1 MASRESF
8 THELVT
14 LGHLLELRLDR
25 VLRPE
30 GLTARQ
36 FCVLRAISE
45 ASNVSRA
52 SLAREL
58 HISPQAVGELT
69 RRLAAAGLAE
79 RPEADPGRATAVRL
93 TPNGTDCLKRSR
105 AIVSETERDTVA
117 LLDPSTV
124 EGLLAGVRGLLES
137 LPPGPL
143 DPARHPSA

>member
-36 FCVLRAISE
+36 FCVLRAIAES
-45 ASNVSRA
+45 ANVSRA

-69 RRLAAAGLAE
+69 RRLAAAGLVE
-79 RPEADPGRATAVRL
+79 RPEADPGRATEVRL
-93 TPNGTDCLKRSR
+93 TPNGTECLKRSR
-105 AIVSETERDTVA
+105 AIVADTERDTVA
-117 LLDPSTV
+117 MLDPGTV
-124 EGLLAGVRGLLES
+124 DGLLSGVRGLLES
-137 LPPGPL
+137 LPFATHS
-143 DPARHPSA
+143 PA

>member
-45 ASNVSRA
+45 TSNISRA

-69 RRLAAAGLAE
+69 RRLAAAGLVE

-105 AIVSETERDTVA
+105 AIVADTERGTVA
-117 LLDPSTV
+117 LLDPDTV

-137 LPPGPL
+137 LPL
-143 DPARHPSA
+143 ATQEAV

>member
-36 FCVLRAISE
+36 FCVLRAIAE

-69 RRLAAAGLAE
+69 RRLAAAGLVE

-105 AIVSETERDTVA
+105 AIVADTERETVA
-117 LLDPSTV
+117 MLDPGTV
-124 EGLLAGVRGLLES
+124 EGLLTGVRGLLES
-137 LPPGPL
+137 LPF
-143 DPARHPSA
+143 ATHESA

>member
-36 FCVLRAISE
+36 FCVLRAIAE

-69 RRLAAAGLAE
+69 RRLATAGFVE
-79 RPEADPGRATAVRL
+79 RPEAVPGRATAVRL
-93 TPNGTDCLKRSR
+93 TPRGTDCLTRSR
-105 AIVSETERDTVA
+105 AIVADTEHDTVA
-117 LLDPSTV
+117 LLEPTIA
-124 EGLLAGVRGLLES
+124 EGLLTGVRDLLES
-137 LPPGPL
+137 LP
-143 DPARHPSA
+143 

>member
-45 ASNVSRA
+45 TPNVSRA

-69 RRLAAAGLAE
+69 RRLAAAGLVE

-105 AIVSETERDTVA
+105 AIVADAERDTVA
-117 LLDPSTV
+117 LLDPTTV

-137 LPPGPL
+137 LP
-143 DPARHPSA
+143 DPA

>member
-1 MASRESF
+1 MASHESF

-25 VLRPE
+25 ALRPE

-36 FCVLRAISE
+36 FCVLRAIAE
-45 ASNVSRA
+45 TSNVSRA

-69 RRLAAAGLAE
+69 RRLAAAGLVE
-79 RPEADPGRATAVRL
+79 RPEADPGRATAVHL

-105 AIVSETERDTVA
+105 AIVAETEQDTVA
-117 LLDPSTV
+117 MLDPTTV
-124 EGLLAGVRGLLES
+124 DGLLTGIRGLLES
-137 LPPGPL
+137 LPSGPL
-143 DPARHPSA
+143 DPT

>member
-36 FCVLRAISE
+36 FCVLRAISD
-45 ASNVSRA
+45 APNVSRA

-69 RRLAAAGLAE
+69 RRLAAAGLVE

-93 TPNGTDCLKRSR
+93 TPAGTDCLKRSR
-105 AIVSETERDTVA
+105 AIVAETEHETVAMIDPDTV
-117 LLDPSTV
+117 D
-124 EGLLAGVRGLLES
+124 GLLAGVRELLEA
-137 LPPGPL
+137 LPYASH
-143 DPARHPSA
+143 DQA

>member
-25 VLRPE
+25 VLRSE

-36 FCVLRAISE
+36 FCVLRAIAE
-45 ASNVSRA
+45 TSNVSRA

-69 RRLAAAGLAE
+69 RRLAAAGLVE

-93 TPNGTDCLKRSR
+93 TLNGIDCLKRSR
-105 AIVSETERDTVA
+105 AIVADTERETVA
-117 LLDPSTV
+117 LLDQGTAD
-124 EGLLAGVRGLLES
+124 GLLAGVRGLLES
-137 LPPGPL
+137 LPFAAQG
-143 DPARHPSA
+143 SA